1 MAGVIHVDLEAY
13 LIGYLSTTLTA
24 RSESYTASVKVSN
37 RVPTELSGDPW
48 PTSKRL
54 VVIRDD
60 GGAALGDVRAL
71 ARLGIRVW
79 GADEGE
85 TVDLANL
92 VSALIG
98 DAEGNGVIRRSEA
111 ARPFDVT
118 ETSGR
123 PCHYFTSELVVRG
136 SGL

>member
-13 LIGYLSTTLTA
+13 LIGYLSTALTA

-71 ARLGIRVW
+71 ARLGVRVW

-92 VSALIG
+92 VSALVG
-98 DAEGNGVIRRSEA
+98 ASEGNGAIRRSEA

-123 PCHYFTSELVVRG
+123 PCHYFTAELVIRG
-136 SGL
+136 VGL